1 MISISA
7 IVVAGLWLAREI
19 GARVIQDAAARM
31 GRVGFI
37 REDSELTETVVGPN
51 GERWQSL
58 FVDRKDAPRDLR
70 YSVTGHLYNESDTAL
85 LLRDPKVMFWA
96 EDGPRIQHSNPKL
109 KVGEALTSVV
119 TVPAHGAVQIGVE
132 LSITRADLATTYA
145 DSIPI
150 LELDTTS
157 GRFYRFPL
165 SISIWR
171 VSKDVVAWDGRRN
184 MVVRAG
190 TKEWMHARWKQSLGS
205 IESRSLRR

>member
-1 MISISA
+1 
-7 IVVAGLWLAREI
+7 
-19 GARVIQDAAARM
+19 M

-51 GERWQSL
+51 GERRQSL

-109 KVGEALTSVV
+109 KVGDALTSVV
-119 TVPAHGAVQIGVE
+119 TVPAHGAVQVGVE

-165 SISIWR
+165 SISIWP
-171 VSKDVVAWDGRRN
+171 VSKAVVAWDGRRN
-184 MVVRAG
+184 RVVRAG

-205 IESRSLRR
+205 IESRSMRR